1 MATELV
7 IFDCDGVLVDSEP
20 LANGLLRDA
29 LADVGL
35 ELNVA
40 ETRARFVGLSM
51 AKVMRLVEEEI
62 SQNLPPDWLD
72 DLQARTFE
80 GFRRDLQ
87 PVSGI
92 RDAIGAIERRGIAHC
107 VASSGSLEK
116 MSVSL
121 GTTDLARL
129 FEDRIFSAD
138 MVALGKPAPDL
149 FLFAASQM
157 GVLPENTV
165 VVEDSIPGLNAAI
178 SAGMRAVAYM
188 GDPLA
193 PRELAAGLDVS
204 MIEDMRFL
212 PDMV

>member
-29 LADVGL
+29 LAVVGL
-35 ELNVA
+35 ELTVA

-51 AKVMRLVEEEI
+51 TKVMGLVEDEI
-62 SQNLPPDWLD
+62 SEKLPAGWLD

-80 GFRRDLQ
+80 GFRRDLR

-92 RDAIGAIERRGIAHC
+92 RAAINAIAGRGIAHC

-121 GTTDLARL
+121 GTTDLASL
-129 FEDRIFSAD
+129 FGDRIFSAD
-138 MVALGKPAPDL
+138 MVARGKPAPDL

-165 VVEDSIPGLNAAI
+165 VVEDSIPGLKAAL
-178 SAGMRAVAYM
+178 SAGMAPIAYL

-193 PRELAAGLDVS
+193 PRVEAAGLGVS
-204 MIEDMRFL
+204 IIEDMQLL
-212 PDMV
+212 PDLI